1 MRALVS
7 DATGLIGKRIVARL
21 LATGAEVVGLTK
33 AVATPPPGARFL
45 PWPGKPG
52 DLAAALEAIDVVIVP
67 DLAGESDVPLLPAPF
82 ERLIT
87 VAAGRVGRIVLLSRA
102 DIYLPAALADGT
114 VAETGPFATD
124 DPAQPKPGLAAL
136 LEQCLRAAPGNAERV
151 VLRLPVVLGRD
162 SESAHGLVDQ
172 LLDDPQQPWP
182 APRLH
187 ALDADDLADAT
198 LIAARHPA
206 AAGHAFNLAGP
217 FAVAGEVAASEIRRL
232 GAVLGDQFDEAIQVR
247 PDHALAPALLATGK
261 AAQMLG
267 FVPRKDVFTSL
278 AELVQEGVARRR
290 RTGALPAIVPLMPA
304 ALIAVERGEKPLAG
318 KVVVVTGATSGLGRA
333 AAVLLARLGAQ
344 VVAVGRNAEAG
355 AALVDEVRQRPG
367 WLPPDFRAADLSA
380 QADLRRLAAAL
391 CADHPVIDGLV
402 NAAGAAYPTRRQSV
416 DGIEMTL
423 AVNLLA
429 PFLLS
434 DLLAGPL
441 RASGHARIINLGCE
455 AHRAAPVDL
464 VDLQGQQ
471 HFDPA
476 LTYGRAKFALVQ
488 VTYGLA
494 AQIDGTGLAAHVFD
508 PGSMRSDFIARN
520 GLDAPDDPAMDPQ
533 IRQAQQTQRDNERI
547 EMTSPQAVAVDLVNL
562 MVAPEYAAANGLYVR
577 NGEVVPSADGTYD
590 QEAAGK
596 LWEACLK
603 LTTAH
608 V

>member
-21 LATGAEVVGLTK
+21 LAMGAEVVGLSK
-33 AVATPPPGARFL
+33 AVAAPPPGARYL

-52 DLAAALEAIDVVIVP
+52 DIAAALDAVDVVIVP
-67 DLAGESDVPLLPAPF
+67 DLAGESDLPMLPAPL

-87 VAAGRVGRIVLLSRA
+87 VAAGRVGRVVLLSRA
-102 DIYLPAALADGT
+102 DIYLPAALANGT

-124 DPAQPKPGLAAL
+124 DPAHPQSGLAAL
-136 LEQCLRAAPGNAERV
+136 LEQCLREAPGNAQRV

-162 SESAHGLVDQ
+162 SESALGLVDQ
-172 LLDDPQQPWP
+172 LLDNPQQPWP

-187 ALDADDLADAT
+187 GLDADDLAAAT

-217 FAVAGEVAASEIRRL
+217 FAVSGEVAASEIRRL
-232 GAVLGDQFDEAIQVR
+232 GAVLGDQFNEVIQVR
-247 PDHALAPALLATGK
+247 PDHALAPDLLATGK

-278 AELVQEGVARRR
+278 AELVQEAIARRR

-333 AAVLLARLGAQ
+333 TAVLLARLGAQ
-344 VVAVGRNAEAG
+344 VVVVGRNAKAG
-355 AALVDEVRQRPG
+355 AALVAEVRQCPG
-367 WLPPDFRAADLSA
+367 CLAPDFRAADLSA
-380 QADLRRLAAAL
+380 QADLRRLAASL
-391 CADHPVIDGLV
+391 CVDHPVIDGLV
-402 NAAGAAYPTRRQSV
+402 NAAGAAYPARRQSV

-429 PFLLS
+429 PFLLT
-434 DLLAGPL
+434 DLLAEPL

-464 VDLQGQQ
+464 SDLQGQQ
-471 HFDPA
+471 HFQPA
-476 LTYGRAKFALVQ
+476 LSYGRAKYALVQ

-494 AQIDGTGLAAHVFD
+494 AQIDGSGLAAHVFD
-508 PGSMRSDFIARN
+508 PGNMRSDFIARN
-520 GLDAPDDPAMDPQ
+520 GLDAPDDPSIGPQ
-533 IRQAQQTQRDNERI
+533 IKQRQQTRRDQERMQMI
-547 EMTSPQAVAVDLVNL
+547 SPQAAAVDLANL
-562 MVAPEYAAANGLYVR
+562 LVAPEFDSANGLYVR

-596 LWEACLK
+596 LWDACRA
-603 LTTAH
+603 LTASIK
-608 V
+608 